1 MSSKK
6 QTLLWEYVESFFIA
20 IALALIV
27 RSFIVQPFKIPS
39 GSMRPTLIEGDR
51 ILVNKYVYRFQE
63 PQAGDIMVFR
73 SLETPQRDFIK
84 RLVGVGEESVEIK
97 EGKIWT
103 NNRLLNT
110 PQIFRD
116 NFYYNRGNYGEEEKA
131 IVVPLG
137 HYFVLGD
144 NSGSSLDSRFWGFV
158 PRKNVLGK
166 AFFIFW
172 PPHRMRILL

>member
-1 MSSKK
+1 MLSKK
-6 QTLLWEYVESFFIA
+6 QTLLWEYVESFVIA

-27 RSFIVQPFKIPS
+27 RTFVVQPFKIPS

-51 ILVNKYVYRFQE
+51 ILVNKYVYRFEE
-63 PQAGDIMVFR
+63 PRAGDIMVFK
-73 SLETPQRDFIK
+73 SVEIPQRDFIK
-84 RLVGVGEESVEIK
+84 RLVAVGEDTVKIK

-110 PQIFRD
+110 PSIFRD
-116 NFYYNRGNYGEEEKA
+116 NFYYNRGDYGEEGKTIA
-131 IVVPLG
+131 VPPG
-137 HYFVLGD
+137 NYFVLGD

-158 PRKNVLGK
+158 PQKNILGK

-172 PPHRMRILL
+172 PPHRMRVLQ